1 MPTTS
6 SHLLT
11 GEEAM
16 ATHLILRVV
25 AFAETMRIIPRTEEP
40 GTDLEMFDEAVR
52 GLARLGVAQHIN
64 RISGRDRS
72 AQQLARVATAVLS
85 AIDDSPIPQA
95 EWGPLSEFLGEELPA
110 LLGISAS
117 SLTRYRS
124 GERTTPDAVAARLH
138 VIAQVVSDLTGSYN
152 DFGVRRWFGRTRQ
165 ALDGRAPNSILSG
178 AWAPD
183 DADVARVRALAQALL
198 GAAVG

>member
-1 MPTTS
+1 VTTQS
-6 SHLLT
+6 QLMI

-25 AFAETMRIIPRTEEP
+25 AFAETLRIIPQTDLP
-40 GTDLEMFDEAVR
+40 GGNLEMFDDAVR

-64 RISGRDRS
+64 RTSGRDRS
-72 AQQLARVATAVLS
+72 GQQMARVATAVLS
-85 AIDDSPIPQA
+85 AIEDSPIPQA
-95 EWGPLSEFLGEELPA
+95 EWGPLSELLGDELPA
-110 LLGISAS
+110 LLGISTS

-138 VIAQVVSDLTGSYN
+138 VLAQLVSDLAGSYN
-152 DFGVRRWFGRTRQ
+152 DFGIRRWFGRPRQ
-165 ALDGRAPNSILSG
+165 ALGGRAPNDILSG
-178 AWAPD
+178 DWAPD
-183 DADVARVRALAQALL
+183 DADVARVRALAESLL

>member
-1 MPTTS
+1 M
-6 SHLLT
+6 
-11 GEEAM
+11 
-16 ATHLILRVV
+16 
-25 AFAETMRIIPRTEEP
+25 
-40 GTDLEMFDEAVR
+40 
-52 GLARLGVAQHIN
+52 
-64 RISGRDRS
+64 
-72 AQQLARVATAVLS
+72 LS

-124 GERTTPDAVAARLH
+124 GERTTPDVVAARLH

-152 DFGVRRWFGRTRQ
+152 DFGVRRWFGRPRQ
-165 ALDGRAPNSILSG
+165 ALDGCAPNSILSG
-178 AWAPD
+178 DWAPD
-183 DADVARVRALAQALL
+183 DPDVARVRALAQALL